1 MKPLDYIAS
10 NPSTEDMAS
19 KALLFSAALN
29 NAMQAKQGNIDTNHR
44 ITPVELTDGRY
55 GIRALTLTECN
66 EGGIFHKL
74 FSVLDTA
81 ILNTAELVD
90 MSEMVA
96 LLPVYEEEI

>member
-1 MKPLDYIAS
+1 MTPLDYIAT

-29 NAMQAKQGNIDTNHR
+29 DAMQAKQGNVDTNHR

-55 GIRALTLTECN
+55 GIRALTFTECN
-66 EGGIFHKL
+66 AGGIFYRL
-74 FSVLDTA
+74 FSSLDTA
-81 ILNTAELVD
+81 IFNTAELVE

-96 LLPVYEEEI
+96 LIPETPEI